1 MKILITGGA
10 GYVGTD
16 LVQRLAQDP
25 NVTEVVIYDN
35 LSRPNYNLF
44 LSEKFS
50 NAPIRFVKG
59 ELLDTRKLKKSLEGV
74 EVVYHLAAKVTTPF
88 AHQDAHAFEQTNQWG
103 TAELSYLLEESS
115 VKTLV
120 YLSSVSVYGSSNEE
134 VTEEAIP
141 NPHTYYG
148 ISKLLGERMLE
159 RFFDSDIKTYVIRCG
174 NVYGYNK
181 SMRFDAV
188 INKFMFE
195 AHFNGKVTVQ
205 GNGNQKRSFIH
216 VNQVGAALSKII
228 NRTEIDS
235 GIYNLVARVLSIN
248 EVTETVKSLYPE
260 IDTQYVQQS
269 LEMKSLVVNPSTK
282 LSDYN
287 LFTPSDF
294 YDDLLAFK
302 GQFAF

>member
-1 MKILITGGA
+1 MKVLITGGA

-25 NVTEVVIYDN
+25 LVSEIIVYDN

-50 NAPIRFVKG
+50 QSRIRFVRG
-59 ELLDTRKLKKSLEGV
+59 ELLDTRKLKKSLGGIDI
-74 EVVYHLAAKVTTPF
+74 VYHLAAKVTTPF

-103 TAELSYLLEESS
+103 TAELSYLLEEIPI
-115 VKTLV
+115 KTLV
-120 YLSSVSVYGSSNEE
+120 YLSSISVYGSSNDQASEE
-134 VTEEAIP
+134 TVP

-159 RFFDSDIKTYVIRCG
+159 RFFGGDMKTYVIRCG

-195 AHFNGKVTVQ
+195 AHFNDKITVQ

-216 VNQVGAALSKII
+216 VSQAGAALSKII
-228 NRTEIDS
+228 HRKEIDS

-248 EVTETVKSLYPE
+248 EVADTIKKIYPE
-260 IDTQYVQQS
+260 IDIQYVQQS
-269 LEMKSLVVNPSTK
+269 LEMKSLAVNPTTK
-282 LSDYN
+282 LSEYN
-287 LFTPSDF
+287 LFTQSDF
-294 YDDLLAFK
+294 YDDLIAFK